1 MLNLGKL
8 GRVMNKPTMKVK
20 LVAAVMMVLMIT
32 SAFARQ
38 TKTYTL
44 QPDDLIRI
52 QVYRTSSIASPDP
65 IVADIP
71 VGKDGNISAPF
82 AGIIRAVGKTT
93 AQLEE
98 DLAREYTK
106 RLQLKNPIV
115 SVTITRYR
123 TVRASVGGSVQRPG
137 TYEIR
142 PGDSLISLLN
152 TGGGII
158 PDVSDLRRATLKH
171 SGSDER
177 IPIDLYAMLNQA
189 DTSQNYEIQDGDE
202 LMIPQGVNNKILV
215 SGSIQ
220 QPGFYPYREPMT
232 LADAIALAHG
242 EIQTHTMFSQTL
254 IIREKV
260 GEPGEYLRI
269 RANYVR
275 FIRNGDSSQ
284 NVVLQPGDI
293 IYFPETNTPDLNRIS
308 ALANVAFIIDRFGG
322 SLFGINI
329 FSR

>member
-1 MLNLGKL
+1 MLNLSKL
-8 GRVMNKPTMKVK
+8 GRVMNKPTMKVM
-20 LVAAVMMVLMIT
+20 LVAAAMMALMIT
-32 SAFARQ
+32 SALARQ
-38 TKTYTL
+38 SKTYTL

-123 TVRASVGGSVQRPG
+123 TVRATVGGSVQRPG
-137 TYEIR
+137 TFDMR

-152 TGGGII
+152 QGGGII
-158 PDVSDLRRATLKH
+158 PDVADLRRATLKH

-177 IPIDLYAMLNQA
+177 IPVDLYAMLNQA
-189 DTSQNYEIQDGDE
+189 DTSQNYEVQDGDE
-202 LMIPQGVNNKILV
+202 LMVPQGVNNRINIL
-215 SGSIQ
+215 GAIQ
-220 QPGFYPYREPMT
+220 QPGSYPYREPMT
-232 LADAIALAHG
+232 LSDAIALAHG
-242 EIQTHTMFSQTL
+242 EITTKTKFSETL

-275 FIRNGDSSQ
+275 YIRNGDSAQ
-284 NVVLQPGDI
+284 NVILQPGDLV
-293 IYFPETNTPDLNRIS
+293 YFPETNTPDLNRIS

-322 SLFGINI
+322 SVFGLHI